1 MVSALGTNELSRRQ
15 LLFEILIHQRNSMLA
30 RVRELRRDQED
41 ETLTVPSDEL
51 DIARSQ
57 ADIEM
62 HASLIERSEDL
73 LKAIDGAFARLEE
86 GSYGIC
92 EGCGTEI
99 PLERLQALPFALY
112 CVDCQ
117 QTNETGRGRG
127 TISES
132 FLRRWELPEEMDES
146 LERQDSMVEPEDELS
161 IHRSNPFGPEEGEVL
176 EPLSPPTR
184 GRAGGRGRPRK
195 KA

>member
-1 MVSALGTNELSRRQ
+1 MESGLETNEWSRLGVLRDS
-15 LLFEILIHQRNSMLA
+15 LTHQRNFLLA

-51 DIARSQ
+51 DVARSQ
-57 ADIEM
+57 VDVEM

-73 LKAIDGAFARLEE
+73 LKAIADALVRLEE

-92 EGCGTEI
+92 EGCESEI
-99 PLERLQALPFALY
+99 PLERLKALPFALY

-117 QTNETGRGRG
+117 QKSETGRGRG

-132 FLRRWELPEEMDES
+132 FLRHWEIPEEMDES
-146 LERQDSMVEPEDELS
+146 LERQDSLVEPEDGLI
-161 IHRSNPFGPEEGEVL
+161 IHRSNAFGPEDGEPVEL
-176 EPLSPPTR
+176 PKPSTR
-184 GRAGGRGRPRK
+184 GRRRRRD
-195 KA
+195 